1 MADAEVIKEALT
13 AAELPAEELLAG
25 SVEPEVK
32 QKLIANTEASV
43 SRGTFGSPTFY
54 VGEEIFFGKDRLR
67 EVEEEIVAQ
76 LARS

>member
-32 QKLIANTEASV
+32 QNIDKAIQHLWEAYQQIGNISDK
-43 SRGTFGSPTFY
+43 RF
-54 VGEEIFFGKDRLR
+54 KD
-67 EVEEEIVAQ
+67 E
-76 LARS
+76 